1 MEVQFLKFLESI
13 HSPILDKLMIFIT
26 SLGNGGI
33 FWIALGLIV
42 FFQKNKDSKKKAL
55 SIFLSWLFFLLLDF

>member
-13 HSPILDKLMIFIT
+13 HSPILDKVMIFIT

-33 FWIALGLIV
+33 FWIALGLII

-55 SIFLSWLFFLLLDF
+55 SIF

>member
-1 MEVQFLKFLESI
+1 MEVQFLKFLEAI
-13 HSPILDKLMIFIT
+13 HSPILDKVMIFIT

-42 FFQKNKDSKKKAL
+42 FFQKIRTQKRKPL
-55 SIFLSWLFFLLLDF
+55 VFF